1 MNNSLNRLIDGIVIA
16 LEREII
22 PRVDDAYARGQAF
35 AVMDLLR
42 NMRPRL
48 EWSREVTLAQVGLQE
63 AALKRVDDLCRGQV
77 ERPPAYAPPSA
88 ASITLDTKQLEA
100 RRDRLEAE
108 VCGVLKWLT
117 EHRSGA
123 RRRGREIGR
132 GDTDELHARGGQART
147 GADRE
152 SALRGNLARS
162 ERVRIR
168 QKGR

>member
-63 AALKRVDDLCRGQV
+63 AALRRMDDLCR
-77 ERPPAYAPPSA
+77 
-88 ASITLDTKQLEA
+88 
-100 RRDRLEAE
+100 
-108 VCGVLKWLT
+108 
-117 EHRSGA
+117 
-123 RRRGREIGR
+123 
-132 GDTDELHARGGQART
+132 
-147 GADRE
+147 
-152 SALRGNLARS
+152 
-162 ERVRIR
+162 
-168 QKGR
+168 

>member
-1 MNNSLNRLIDGIVIA
+1 MNNSLNRLIDGIIIA

-63 AALKRVDDLCRGQV
+63 SALGRVDDLCRGQA
-77 ERPPAYAPPSA
+77 ERPPAYAPPPAPSN
-88 ASITLDTKQLEA
+88 TLGTKELEV

-108 VCGVLKWLT
+108 VCSLLKWLAG
-117 EHRSGA
+117 HRAALDAAVAKSIEDTLTNYMREAIKRELALTANPLFAEISRGA
-123 RRRGREIGR
+123 N
-132 GDTDELHARGGQART
+132 A
-147 GADRE
+147 
-152 SALRGNLARS
+152 
-162 ERVRIR
+162 
-168 QKGR
+168 

>member
-1 MNNSLNRLIDGIVIA
+1 MNNSLNRLIDGIIIA

-48 EWSREVTLAQVGLQE
+48 EWSREVTLAQVVLQE
-63 AALKRVDDLCRGQV
+63 AALGRVDDLCRGRV
-77 ERPPAYAPPSA
+77 ERPPAYEPPA
-88 ASITLDTKQLEA
+88 VPSITLDTKELEA

-117 EHRSGA
+117 GHRAALDAAVAKSVEETITNYMREAVRRELALTANPLFAEISRGA
-123 RRRGREIGR
+123 N
-132 GDTDELHARGGQART
+132 A
-147 GADRE
+147 
-152 SALRGNLARS
+152 
-162 ERVRIR
+162 
-168 QKGR
+168 

>member
-48 EWSREVTLAQVGLQE
+48 EWSREVTLAQVGMQE
-63 AALKRVDDLCRGQV
+63 TALRRVDDLCRGQV
-77 ERPPAYAPPSA
+77 ERPPVYAPPSA
-88 ASITLDTKQLEA
+88 ASTTLDTKELEA

-117 EHRSGA
+117 EHRTALDATVAKSVEDTLTNYMREAVRRELALTANPLFAEISRGA
-123 RRRGREIGR
+123 N
-132 GDTDELHARGGQART
+132 A
-147 GADRE
+147 
-152 SALRGNLARS
+152 
-162 ERVRIR
+162 
-168 QKGR
+168 

>member
-1 MNNSLNRLIDGIVIA
+1 MNNSLNRLIDGIIIA

-63 AALKRVDDLCRGQV
+63 AALRRVDNLCRAQA
-77 ERPPAYAPPSA
+77 ERPPAYEPPVAP
-88 ASITLDTKQLEA
+88 SITLETKELEA

-117 EHRSGA
+117 GHRAALDPAAAKSVEETITNYMREAVRCELALTANPLFAEISRGA
-123 RRRGREIGR
+123 N
-132 GDTDELHARGGQART
+132 A
-147 GADRE
+147 
-152 SALRGNLARS
+152 
-162 ERVRIR
+162 
-168 QKGR
+168 

>member
-1 MNNSLNRLIDGIVIA
+1 MNNSLNRLIDGIIIA

-63 AALKRVDDLCRGQV
+63 AALGRVDDLCRGQA
-77 ERPPAYAPPSA
+77 ERPPAYAPPPAPSN
-88 ASITLDTKQLEA
+88 TLGTKELEV

-108 VCGVLKWLT
+108 VCSLLKWLAG
-117 EHRSGA
+117 HRATLDVAVAKSIEDTLTNYMREAIKRELALTANPLFAEISRGA
-123 RRRGREIGR
+123 N
-132 GDTDELHARGGQART
+132 A
-147 GADRE
+147 
-152 SALRGNLARS
+152 
-162 ERVRIR
+162 
-168 QKGR
+168 

>member
-1 MNNSLNRLIDGIVIA
+1 MNNSLNRLIDGIIIA

-48 EWSREVTLAQVGLQE
+48 EWSREVTLAQVTLQE
-63 AALKRVDDLCRGQV
+63 AALGRVDDLCRGQV
-77 ERPPAYAPPSA
+77 ERPPAYEPPAAP
-88 ASITLDTKQLEA
+88 SITLGTKELEA

-117 EHRSGA
+117 EHRTALDAAVAKSVEETITNYMREAVRRELALTANPLFAEISRGA
-123 RRRGREIGR
+123 N
-132 GDTDELHARGGQART
+132 A
-147 GADRE
+147 
-152 SALRGNLARS
+152 
-162 ERVRIR
+162 
-168 QKGR
+168 

>member
-1 MNNSLNRLIDGIVIA
+1 MNNSLNRLIDGIIIA

-63 AALKRVDDLCRGQV
+63 AALRRVDDLCRGLV
-77 ERPPAYAPPSA
+77 ERPPAYEPPA
-88 ASITLDTKQLEA
+88 ALSVTLETKELEA

-117 EHRSGA
+117 GHRAALDTAVAKSVEETITNYMREAVRRELALTANPLFAEISRGA
-123 RRRGREIGR
+123 N
-132 GDTDELHARGGQART
+132 A
-147 GADRE
+147 
-152 SALRGNLARS
+152 
-162 ERVRIR
+162 
-168 QKGR
+168 

>member
-1 MNNSLNRLIDGIVIA
+1 MNNSLNRLIDGIIIA

-63 AALKRVDDLCRGQV
+63 AALSRVDDLCRGLAKHTPV
-77 ERPPAYAPPSA
+77 YRPPTAP
-88 ASITLDTKQLEA
+88 SITLETKELEA

-108 VCGVLKWLT
+108 VCGVLKWL
-117 EHRSGA
+117 SGQRA
-123 RRRGREIGR
+123 ALDAAVAKSVEETMMNYMRETVRRELALTANPLFAEISRG
-132 GDTDELHARGGQART
+132 ANA
-147 GADRE
+147 
-152 SALRGNLARS
+152 
-162 ERVRIR
+162 
-168 QKGR
+168 

>member
-1 MNNSLNRLIDGIVIA
+1 MNNSLNRLIDGIITA

-48 EWSREVTLAQVGLQE
+48 QWSREVTLAQVGLQE
-63 AALKRVDDLCRGQV
+63 AALKRVDDLLQGQS

-88 ASITLDTKQLEA
+88 ASITLDTKELEE

-117 EHRSGA
+117 EHRGA
-123 RRRGREIGR
+123 IDAAVAQAVEDTLTNYMREAVKRELALTANPLFAEISRG
-132 GDTDELHARGGQART
+132 ANA
-147 GADRE
+147 
-152 SALRGNLARS
+152 
-162 ERVRIR
+162 
-168 QKGR
+168 

>member
-1 MNNSLNRLIDGIVIA
+1 MNNSLNRLIDGIIIA

-48 EWSREVTLAQVGLQE
+48 EWSREVTLAQVVLQE
-63 AALKRVDDLCRGQV
+63 AALGRVDDLCRGRV
-77 ERPPAYAPPSA
+77 ERPPAYEPPA
-88 ASITLDTKQLEA
+88 VPSITLDTKELEA

-117 EHRSGA
+117 GHRTALDAAVAKSVEETITNYMREAVRRELALTANPLFAEISRGA
-123 RRRGREIGR
+123 N
-132 GDTDELHARGGQART
+132 A
-147 GADRE
+147 
-152 SALRGNLARS
+152 
-162 ERVRIR
+162 
-168 QKGR
+168 